1 MKVTT
6 AAEMRLM
13 DEKTIKECGLPGVVL
28 MESAGRG
35 AAVLARERFGDP
47 SGRRLAIVAG
57 RGNNGGDGLVM
68 ARVFAGWGAEVR
80 VFLLGS
86 RDRVG
91 GDARINLDVALKM
104 GLEVVEILKEADLA
118 RMDLA
123 AADLVVDAILGTG
136 LSAEV
141 EGLYRAA
148 IERINAAGRPVV
160 AVDLPSGVDADTG
173 RILGAA
179 VRADLTVTFGF
190 PKVGHFLPP
199 GEARVGRLEVVD
211 IGIPPHVVAE
221 VGPKI
226 ELLVEDSLKGLLPPR
241 PVDSHKGRYGHV
253 LIVAGST
260 GKTGAAALAALAAA
274 RSGAGLVTLAVPA
287 SLNVILEQK
296 VTEVMTEPLPEA
308 EPGFLAPQ
316 AAERV
321 LELCEGKN
329 VLAVGPGLSTR
340 PGAARTVQ
348 DLVVSSDLPLVLDA
362 DGLNALAGSTELL
375 KKVRH
380 GAVLTPHPGEMARL
394 TGQTAAAIQAD
405 RLAAA
410 SGFAA
415 AHGVFLV
422 LKGYRTAIGAP
433 DGRLFLNTTGG
444 PHLASG
450 GMGDLLTG
458 MVAGLAAQGLTLLD
472 AARLAVY
479 VHGLAADEAARAK
492 GGVGLLASDVL
503 SWLPGLW
510 GRFTA

>member
-1 MKVTT
+1 MKLAT

-13 DEKTIKECGLPGVVL
+13 DEKTITECGLPGVAL

-47 SGRRLAIVAG
+47 SGRRVMVVAG

-80 VFLLGS
+80 VFLLGN

-91 GDARINLDVALKM
+91 GDAKINLDVALKM
-104 GLEVVEILKEADLA
+104 GLEVVEIVREADLA

-136 LSAEV
+136 LASEV
-141 EGLYRAA
+141 QGLYRAA

-190 PKVGHFLPP
+190 PKV
-199 GEARVGRLEVVD
+199 
-211 IGIPPHVVAE
+211 
-221 VGPKI
+221 
-226 ELLVEDSLKGLLPPR
+226 ELLVEDGLKGLLPRR
-241 PVDSHKGRYGHV
+241 PADSHKGRYGHV

-321 LELCEGKN
+321 LELCQGKN
-329 VLAVGPGLSTR
+329 ALAVGPGLSTR
-340 PGAARTVQ
+340 PGAKQTVQ
-348 DLVVSSDLPLVLDA
+348 DLVVSSDLPLILDA
-362 DGLNALAGSTELL
+362 DGLNALAGSTDLL
-375 KKVRH
+375 KKVRQ

-394 TGQTAAAIQAD
+394 TGQSAADIQAD

-410 SGFAA
+410 SSFAS

-433 DGRLFLNTTGG
+433 DGRIFVNATGG

-458 MVAGLAAQGLTLLD
+458 MIAGLVAQGLSLLD

-492 GGVGLLASDVL
+492 GSVGLLASDVL